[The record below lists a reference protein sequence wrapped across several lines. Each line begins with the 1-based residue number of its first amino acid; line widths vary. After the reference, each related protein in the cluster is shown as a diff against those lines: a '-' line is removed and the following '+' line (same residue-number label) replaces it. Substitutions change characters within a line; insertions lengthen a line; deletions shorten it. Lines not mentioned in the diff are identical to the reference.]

1 MQLAVCTY
9 TGFKPGLSLEF
20 LCLQSKLGPPKAMC
34 YQTQRY
40 AMYRG
45 DNLVFETTQVRTPPF
60 TLRQVALRTLDT
72 RKIGPSPSCAGIGPV
87 CINPCII

>member
-1 MQLAVCTY
+1 
-9 TGFKPGLSLEF
+9 
-20 LCLQSKLGPPKAMC
+20 MC

-60 TLRQVALRTLDT
+60 CFASRAAYAWYTEEWSQ
-72 RKIGPSPSCAGIGPV
+72 PV
-87 CINPCII
+87 VR